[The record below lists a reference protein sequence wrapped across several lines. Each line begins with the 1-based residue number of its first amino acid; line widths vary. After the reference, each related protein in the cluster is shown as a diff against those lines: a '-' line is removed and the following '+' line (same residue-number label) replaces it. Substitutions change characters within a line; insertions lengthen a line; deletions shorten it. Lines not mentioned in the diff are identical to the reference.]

1 MRSCGRFVARRG
13 ADVNPAGASSARMA
27 KIQDGPCL
35 TEQICF
41 SRTYIPII
49 KELGCSACVGLYRE
63 SIMDV
68 AEAVSTAKN
77 HIKKLFAE
85 EGIQNLGLEEASF
98 DEGHEIWQITL
109 GFSRPWDNPQGVLNQ
124 LTANPLKRFYK
135 VVSISDKDN
144 KVLSVKNYPI

>member
-1 MRSCGRFVARRG
+1 
-13 ADVNPAGASSARMA
+13 
-27 KIQDGPCL
+27 
-35 TEQICF
+35 
-41 SRTYIPII
+41 
-49 KELGCSACVGLYRE
+49 
-63 SIMDV
+63 MDV